1 MKRRGEPR
9 GLADQGGFTLIELSI
24 VAAFIMILSM
34 IAVMMYANFHARAR
48 IAQAQADAR
57 TLASA
62 ASMYVSHM
70 GAAPPTLAAL
80 TAPAV
85 NLDGDSVGPFI
96 ASLPAPP
103 AGWAA
108 YAYTSSS
115 TGTFSIATSGDNT
128 TVVVP

>member
-1 MKRRGEPR
+1 M
-9 GLADQGGFTLIELSI
+9 AT
-24 VAAFIMILSM
+24 FITILSM

-62 ASMYVSHM
+62 ASMYVSHV
-70 GAAPPTLAAL
+70 GAVPPSLTAL
-80 TAPAV
+80 TTPAI
-85 NLDGDSVGPFI
+85 NPEGESVGPFLG
-96 ASLPAPP
+96 SLPSPP

-115 TGTFSIATSGDNT
+115 TGTYSIATSGDNT